1 MKKIAIT
8 QRLLINEI
16 YYECRE
22 ALDIRWGL
30 LFKELGFLPIVLPT
44 EYDFEIYFEA
54 LDIDGI
60 CITGGN
66 DLNTLN
72 PNELSKKRDEFEK
85 RLIKYGIEQNIPIYG
100 ICRGMQIIAEY
111 FGCDLEE
118 VENQV
123 NITHPLQINP
133 LSKFANKLK
142 QLKHVNSFHTYR
154 ISSLHNSLLVSATH
168 ENGTIKAMEHKDYKI
183 FAQMWHSERES
194 PFNPEELD
202 LIKSFFFQ
210 SYTANT

>member
-8 QRLLINEI
+8 QRLLINGN
-16 YYECRE
+16 YYEYRE

-44 EYDFEIYFEA
+44 EYDFNIYFET

-60 CITGGN
+60 FITGGN

-85 RLIKYGIEQNIPIYG
+85 RLIEYGIEKNVPIFG
-100 ICRGMQIIAEY
+100 ICRGMQIIADY
-111 FGCDLEE
+111 FGCELKK

-133 LSKFANKLK
+133 VSKFANELMRIKD
-142 QLKHVNSFHTYR
+142 VNSFHSYGILNLPDR
-154 ISSLHNSLLVSATH
+154 LLVSATH
-168 ENGTIKAMEHKDYKI
+168 ENGTIKAIEHQDYKI
-183 FAQMWHSERES
+183 FGQMWHSERGS
-194 PFNPEELD
+194 HFNPDELG
-202 LIKSFFFQ
+202 LIKSFFCQ
-210 SYTANT
+210 

>member
-8 QRLLINEI
+8 QRLVVNES
-16 YYECRE
+16 YYESRE
-22 ALDIRWGL
+22 ALDIRWGM

-44 EYDFEIYFEA
+44 EYDFEIFFEA

-85 RLIKYGIEQNIPIYG
+85 RLIQLGINKNIPVFG
-100 ICRGMQIIAEY
+100 ICRGMQIIADF
-111 FGCDLEE
+111 FGADFET

-123 NITHPLQINP
+123 NIRHSLQINP
-133 LSKFANKLK
+133 LSKFANELK
-142 QLKHVNSFHTYR
+142 RLKDVNSFHTYR
-154 ISSLHNSLLVSATH
+154 IRNLSNCLLASATH
-168 ENGTIKAMEHKDYKI
+168 ENGTIKAVEHKDYKI

-194 PFNPEELD
+194 PFNAEELD

-210 SYTANT
+210 S